1 MTAHA
6 DIRIGYKG
14 HERYWVWAYSLVI
27 IALSCLPYLIAWVAT
42 PVGYQFTGLLVNP
55 LDGHSYLAKMRQ
67 GWEGAW
73 LFHLS
78 YTPEPHAGAAIFLFY
93 LALGHIARWTG
104 LSLIAVYHATR
115 VVAGLALL
123 GAIYA
128 FVGRLTPGRA
138 EQQRLFLMAASS
150 AGLGWLG
157 VMMGLFPIDLW
168 VPEAFAFFS
177 MLANPHFPLAI
188 ALMLLLLQSVL
199 WPMSGM
205 RSWLLPG
212 LAGMVLA
219 ILAPFALPVLYVVLV
234 VHLLLQIGLRR
245 PPNTGVNSHTPLR
258 GAWVAVLSAMVA
270 SLPWLAYDAFV
281 YTTNPALVAWSQQN
295 VTPTPAPADLVLGF
309 GFLVPLAVVG
319 MWIALRRRD
328 YPGLMLVVWSGIT
341 LALIY
346 APIALQRRLLTG
358 LGVAL
363 AMLAGIG
370 LSHLPRSITPLAVAF
385 GWLGIAFQIFVL
397 TAGALGAAQGQ
408 EQAAA
413 LYISTD
419 EAAAM
424 HWLLAHGEDAVVLA
438 APRTGNVLPGQAG
451 VRSFYG
457 HPFETIDATTKAAYA
472 EAFFR
477 GEMSEETWHMLR
489 ERYAIRF
496 VFVGP
501 QERQL
506 GAQHLPDGL
515 VPIFQQGAV
524 TVYRVP

>member
-1 MTAHA
+1 MA
-6 DIRIGYKG
+6 RG
-14 HERYWVWAYSLVI
+14 HGQYWVWAYSLI
-27 IALSCLPYLIAWVAT
+27 ILALTCLPYLIAWAAT

-93 LALGHIARWTG
+93 LALGHVARGTG
-104 LSLIAVYHATR
+104 LSLIAVYHVAR
-115 VVAGLALL
+115 VLAGLALL

-128 FVGRLTPGRA
+128 FVGRMAPGRV
-138 EQQRLFLMAASS
+138 ERRRLFLLAASS

-157 VMMGLFPIDLW
+157 VIMGLFPIDLW
-168 VPEAFAFFS
+168 VPEAFAFLG
-177 MLANPHFPLAI
+177 MLANPHFPLAM
-188 ALMLLLLQSVL
+188 ALMLFLLQSLL
-199 WPMSGM
+199 WPMDGVRSG
-205 RSWLLPG
+205 LLPG
-212 LAGMVLA
+212 LAGMALA
-219 ILAPFALPVLYVVLV
+219 IVAPFALPVLYVVFAV
-234 VHLLLQIGLRR
+234 RLLWQMWLRR
-245 PPNTGVNSHTPLR
+245 SPDPRGSTCTSLR
-258 GAWVAVLSAMVA
+258 GAWIAALSATLA
-270 SLPWLAYDAFV
+270 SLPWLAYDVFV
-281 YTTNPALVAWSQQN
+281 YTTNPALVAWAQQN

-309 GFLVPLAVVG
+309 GLLAPLAVVG
-319 MWIALRRRD
+319 TWVAVRRRD
-328 YPGLMLVVWSGIT
+328 HPALMLAVWSGIT

-358 LGVAL
+358 LGVVLAL
-363 AMLAGIG
+363 LAGIG
-370 LSHLPRSITPLAVAF
+370 LSHLPRSITPLAMAF
-385 GWLGIAFQIFVL
+385 SWLGIAFQLFVF

-413 LYISTD
+413 LYLSTD
-419 EAAAM
+419 ETAAM
-424 HWLLAHGEDAVVLA
+424 HWLLTHGEDAVVLA

-457 HPFETIDATTKAAYA
+457 HPFETINAPTKAAYA
-472 EAFFR
+472 EAFFK
-477 GEMSEETWHMLR
+477 GEMSDETWRMLR

-501 QERQL
+501 QERRL
-506 GAQHLPDGL
+506 GAHRLPDEL
-515 VPIFQQGAV
+515 VPVFQQGAV